1 MLEIDSVF
9 QQIGL
14 LLLFTAAISAV
25 ATRLRQPLIVAFI
38 VVGILVGPV
47 GFGLVHETEALEV
60 LAEIGIALL
69 LFVVGLKLDL
79 HLIRTVGPVALVAGL
94 GQVAF
99 TSAIGLV
106 ITLALGFSLVPAIYI
121 AVALT
126 FSSTIIIVKLL
137 TEKQEVEET
146 HGKIALGILIVQD
159 IAVVVVMIALS
170 AFGEAGDA
178 ATGGAIAREL
188 GLVGVRAGLFLA
200 VIAVLMRTVLPWVL
214 ERLARERELLVLSA
228 IAWAV
233 ALAAIGDLLGF
244 SEEVGAFVAGMSLAS
259 TGYREAIGG
268 RLVSVR
274 DFLLL
279 FFFITL
285 GVQLD
290 FTTAGDQLVPAI
302 VLSLFVLV
310 GNPLIVIAIM
320 TAMGYRARTGFLTGL
335 TVAQIS
341 EFSLIF
347 AALGLSVGH
356 ITEDIVGL
364 ITLVGIIT
372 IGLSTY
378 LILYS
383 KQIYGRLAPVLDRI
397 QRAHLRERDFRR
409 DDGPEADTVV
419 IGLGRFGGRIAAD
432 LAARGHV
439 VLGIDDDPQVVKQ
452 GADEFDPDVAV
463 IDEYGQ
469 VVTKF
474 GDAGDVEL
482 ASHLPLGTAE
492 WIVSTVRDLD
502 ANLTLRAALREAGYT
517 GKVALTAAVEED
529 VDILHDAG
537 ADAVLFPMR
546 DAADDAV
553 AHLLEARRGQQAT

>member
-1 MLEIDSVF
+1 MLELDSVF
-9 QQIGL
+9 QQIGIL
-14 LLLFTAAISAV
+14 LLVAAAAGTIAS
-25 ATRLRQPLIVAFI
+25 RLKQPLIVAFI
-38 VVGILVGPV
+38 LVGILVGPV
-47 GFGLVHETEALEV
+47 GFGVVQETEALDV

-79 HLIRTVGPVALVAGL
+79 HLIRNVGPVALVAGL

-99 TSAIGLV
+99 TSLIGFA
-106 ITLALGFSLVPAIYI
+106 LALMLGFAVVPAVYVS
-121 AVALT
+121 VALT

-159 IAVVVVMIALS
+159 IVVVVVMIALS
-170 AFGEAGDA
+170 AFGEAGEA
-178 ATGGAIAREL
+178 AAAGEVLVEL
-188 GLVGVRAGLFLA
+188 GVVGLRATAFVA
-200 VIAVLMRTVLPWVL
+200 VIALLMRFVLPGLL
-214 ERLARERELLVLSA
+214 ERLAGERELLVLFA

-233 ALAAIGDLLGF
+233 ALAAVGDLLGF
-244 SEEVGAFVAGMSLAS
+244 SEEVGAFVAGISLAS

-290 FTTAGDQLVPAI
+290 FTDAGGQVGPAI
-302 VLSLFVLV
+302 VLSLFVLI
-310 GNPLIVIAIM
+310 GNPLIVLGIM

-356 ITEDIVGL
+356 IGEETLGL

-383 KQIYGRLAPVLDRI
+383 KQIYGRLSPVLDRV
-397 QRAHLRERDFRR
+397 QRRTLRERDL
-409 DDGPEADTVV
+409 GAVEAPSADVV
-419 IGLGRFGGRIAAD
+419 LLGLGRFGGRIAAD
-432 LAARGHV
+432 LAARGHR
-439 VLGIDDDPQVVKQ
+439 VLGVDDDPQVVRHVT
-452 GADEFDPDVAV
+452 EELDPDVPQG
-463 IDEYGQ
+463 DETGW
-469 VVTKF
+469 VLPKF
-474 GDAGDVEL
+474 GDAADPEL
-482 ASHLPLGTAE
+482 VSHLPLDSIG
-492 WIVSTVRDLD
+492 WVVSTVRDLD
-502 ANLTLRAALREAGYT
+502 ANLTLLQALREAGYR
-517 GKVALTAAVEED
+517 GRVALTAAVEED
-529 VDILHDAG
+529 AGILREAGPDI
-537 ADAVLFPMR
+537 VLFPMR
-546 DAADDAV
+546 DAAHEAV
-553 AHLLEARRGQQAT
+553 TRLLETELEL